1 MFIISDIS
9 YLKRSISFVSI
20 TNVVLIIQLIITMMH
35 GRIVLI
41 WLNIWNLLPFLLY
54 LFDYLRYLRSENL
67 NR

>member
-1 MFIISDIS
+1 MFIISDVS

-20 TNVVLIIQLIITMMH
+20 TLVLIIQLIITMMH
-35 GRIVLI
+35 GRVVLI